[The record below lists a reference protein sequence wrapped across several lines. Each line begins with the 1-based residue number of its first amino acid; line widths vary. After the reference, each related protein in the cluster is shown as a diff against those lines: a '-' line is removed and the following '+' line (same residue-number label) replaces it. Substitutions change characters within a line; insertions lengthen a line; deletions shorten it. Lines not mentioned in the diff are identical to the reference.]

1 MKLEKP
7 WYQMTAEER
16 EAIRTQRRIENGG
29 AECAQCGKEDHEDNL
44 VAAGDKVYC
53 EECVPVEEITQEQLN
68 RDPFYR
74 AGGGPLLTQAEADAL
89 DKQ

>member
-53 EECVPVEEITQEQLN
+53 EEC
-68 RDPFYR
+68 